1 MQFKSYIL
9 TALAALALASPA
21 WAHHSHANYDLNE
34 FLIMDGTVTEVFWI
48 NPHVW
53 LSLEVVNEEGEP
65 NVWVLEGA
73 SVGQL
78 LRDGWRQDSMV
89 VGDPISVRCHPL
101 RDGSDGCLLGYIT
114 LPGEEEKEYD

>member
-9 TALAALALASPA
+9 TALAALALAAPA
-21 WAHHSHANYDLNE
+21 WAHHSHANYDLNQ

-53 LSLEVVNEEGEP
+53 LSIEVVNEEGEP
-65 NVWVLEGA
+65 NVSVLEGA

-78 LRDGWRQDSMV
+78 LRDGGVKTPW
-89 VGDPISVRCHPL
+89 
-101 RDGSDGCLLGYIT
+101 
-114 LPGEEEKEYD
+114 